1 MQKLIDD
8 IIYSKQ
14 DLNEK
19 VLGLKKLFSDE
30 KKYVFIDFD
39 DTITTNDC
47 LFFSKYKFLSKYKKL
62 STSDIFK
69 LLSNNFA
76 VNNSVFDI
84 LNTIKY
90 DYLIILTR
98 NNHEFIKLF
107 IDILLLNGIKAD
119 FVIWITDDFLL
130 NTKSKIRIVSNSI
143 IVSDIFEY
151 NKLKNQSNFICID
164 DFNYFKLI
172 LLYFKKLY
180 IYIIFILKY
189 V

>member
-14 DLNEK
+14 ELSEK
-19 VLGLKKLFSDE
+19 VLSLKNLFSDE
-30 KKYVFIDFD
+30 KKYLFIDFD
-39 DTITTNDC
+39 DTITTNKC
-47 LFFSKYKFLSKYKKL
+47 LFFSKYKFLSKYKKI
-62 STSDIFK
+62 STTDIFK
-69 LLSNNFA
+69 LLSKDL
-76 VNNSVFDI
+76 VINNSVLDI

-107 IDILLLNGIKAD
+107 IDILLINWLKVD
-119 FVIWITDDFLL
+119 FVIWNTDDFLL

-151 NKLKNQSNFICID
+151 NKLKKLSNFICVD
-164 DFNYFKLI
+164 NFNYFKLI
-172 LLYFKKLY
+172 LLYFKKLI
-180 IYIIFILKY
+180 IYIIFILKN

>member
-39 DTITTNDC
+39 DTITTNKC

-69 LLSNNFA
+69 LLSKDL
-76 VNNSVFDI
+76 VINNSVFDI

-98 NNHEFIKLF
+98 NNHEFIKMF
-107 IDILLLNGIKAD
+107 IDILLLNGIKVD
-119 FVIWITDDFLL
+119 FVIWNTGEFLL
-130 NTKSKIRIVSNSI
+130 NTNSKIRIVGNSI

-151 NKLKNQSNFICID
+151 NKLKNQSNFICIES
-164 DFNYFKLI
+164 FNYFKLI
-172 LLYFKKLY
+172 LLYFKKIF
-180 IYIIFILKY
+180 IYIIFILKN